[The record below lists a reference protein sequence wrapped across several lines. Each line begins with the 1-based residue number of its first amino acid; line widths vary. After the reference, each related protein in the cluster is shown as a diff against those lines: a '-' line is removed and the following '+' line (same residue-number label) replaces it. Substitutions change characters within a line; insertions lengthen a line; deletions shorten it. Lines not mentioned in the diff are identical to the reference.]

1 MRPRA
6 RKTRS
11 PGRKIALLLPLSA
24 LLLALSLALSGAEGP
39 AEGRTPGAG
48 APVSMGAGELGS
60 KGAEEQGSVLLSI
73 SAPQH
78 LGSSAQPR
86 TITYTYDAAGR
97 LVGADY
103 GEGKGI
109 TYGYDAAGNLVQRE
123 VTGATPTPTP
133 TATPTPTPTSTPTNT
148 PTATT
153 TPAEFH
159 LYLPVILHA
168 LALPAGM

>member
-24 LLLALSLALSGAEGP
+24 LLLALSLALSGPEGLAEGQ
-39 AEGRTPGAG
+39 ASGAG
-48 APVSMGAGELGS
+48 APMSMGAGELGS
-60 KGAEEQGSVLLSI
+60 KGAEEQ
-73 SAPQH
+73 SAI
-78 LGSSAQPR
+78 
-86 TITYTYDAAGR
+86 TITYSYDAAGR
-97 LVGADY
+97 LVQADY